1 MRRFTIL
8 LIFSLVFLG
17 VAGAALAQTPEPTA
31 TTVPL
36 RTPTPGTP
44 TVVPTVVTTATP
56 VLSLSPTP
64 GERTHLVRDGENL
77 YTIAAQYQVT
87 VVSIA
92 ELNGITDYNRVLVG
106 QALRIPAGTSPLAPP
121 QSPTPVS
128 SAVTPAP
135 GSDSEAVGFAYGIQ
149 VHLPG
154 QDVDT
159 AVAQV
164 EELGLS
170 WVAQR
175 IDWKTYE
182 TARGTIDFD
191 ALDEIITPL
200 DAAGLNILLTVAAAP
215 NWARSSTEGNGP
227 ATNNAD
233 YAAFVGALADHYEGV
248 VDAYEIWRS
257 PNIRPEWSGSA
268 IGATAYVDLLKV
280 AYNAIKTAD
289 PAALVIT
296 AGLAPTASN
305 DGANAIDDRV
315 FLRGIYAAG
324 AADYSDAIGV
334 QALGWANPP
343 DSTCCQNGRPAIS
356 GWDDQRAFFFLDT
369 LNDYRGIMNANNDG
383 GTFLW
388 VTSFGW
394 GSSDGIDGAVPAE
407 IGYVSFTDD
416 EEQAQYIVRAFRQG
430 RDLTYVGPMFLSN
443 LNFCEALD
451 DCYWSILA
459 PDGGP
464 RSAYNALEAL
474 EK

>member
-1 MRRFTIL
+1 
-8 LIFSLVFLG
+8 
-17 VAGAALAQTPEPTA
+17 
-31 TTVPL
+31 
-36 RTPTPGTP
+36 
-44 TVVPTVVTTATP
+44 
-56 VLSLSPTP
+56 
-64 GERTHLVRDGENL
+64 
-77 YTIAAQYQVT
+77 
-87 VVSIA
+87 
-92 ELNGITDYNRVLVG
+92 
-106 QALRIPAGTSPLAPP
+106 
-121 QSPTPVS
+121 
-128 SAVTPAP
+128 
-135 GSDSEAVGFAYGIQ
+135 
-149 VHLPG
+149 
-154 QDVDT
+154 
-159 AVAQV
+159 
-164 EELGLS
+164 
-170 WVAQR
+170 
-175 IDWKTYE
+175 
-182 TARGTIDFD
+182 
-191 ALDEIITPL
+191 
-200 DAAGLNILLTVAAAP
+200 
-215 NWARSSTEGNGP
+215 
-227 ATNNAD
+227 
-233 YAAFVGALADHYEGV
+233 
-248 VDAYEIWRS
+248 
-257 PNIRPEWSGSA
+257 
-268 IGATAYVDLLKV
+268 
-280 AYNAIKTAD
+280 
-289 PAALVIT
+289 
-296 AGLAPTASN
+296 
-305 DGANAIDDRV
+305 V

-451 DCYWSILA
+451 DCYWSILV